1 MARPTP
7 PAVEKL
13 GLWPLR
19 GLWLVLPLL
28 TGPGFRQ
35 MLDGRSTPVATVAEI
50 GLWVMWFAG
59 LVSLLAPSTIA
70 LTVVRFVAPSLVASA
85 VYGTVA
91 LGEWT
96 PGTVGAIAAT
106 VVVLLGVMLPQTGDP
121 MVNGSSYGPE
131 RRLALRPPA
140 ALLFGPLQLT
150 WLIMFGATA
159 GGALLIAA
167 QQYLAG
173 VPLLLIGIAASWR
186 GARSLH
192 QLSRRWIV
200 FVPAGFVIHDY
211 WSLAESLLIRRN
223 DIASLGPVP
232 LDKGELLD
240 LSGGA
245 LGLALLVE
253 TKEKVPL
260 ALRANRTVETFSSFR
275 IVFTPTLP
283 GQLLHE
289 ARVRGISIG

>member
-1 MARPTP
+1 MARPEPT
-7 PAVEKL
+7 ALQRL

-19 GLWLVLPLL
+19 VLWLALPLL
-28 TGPGFRQ
+28 AGPGVRQ
-35 MLDGRSTPVATVAEI
+35 MLDGRSTPVATVAEV
-50 GLWVMWFAG
+50 GLWAMWFAG
-59 LVSLLAPSTIA
+59 LVAVLAPSTVG
-70 LTVVRFVAPSLVASA
+70 LTVLRLVAPSLAASA
-85 VYGTVA
+85 IYGTAA
-91 LGEWT
+91 LGDWT
-96 PGTVGAIAAT
+96 PATVAAIAAT
-106 VVVLLGVMLPQTGDP
+106 GVALLIVMLPQTGDP

-140 ALLFGPLQLT
+140 ALLFGPMQLT
-150 WLIMFGATA
+150 WLIMFGSTA
-159 GGALLIAA
+159 AGALLLAA
-167 QQYLAG
+167 QQYLLGA
-173 VPLLLIGIAASWR
+173 PLLLLGLAASWR

-211 WSLAESLLIRRN
+211 WSLAESVLIRRQ

-253 TKEKVPL
+253 TKERIPL
-260 ALRANRTVETFSSFR
+260 ALRAKRSVETFSAYR
-275 IVFTPTLP
+275 LVFTPTLP

-289 ARVRGISIG
+289 ARIRGISIG

>member
-7 PAVEKL
+7 TSVEKL

-19 GLWLVLPLL
+19 GLWLILPLL
-28 TGPGFRQ
+28 TGSGFRQ
-35 MLDGRSTPVATVAEI
+35 MLDARSTPVATVAEV
-50 GLWVMWFAG
+50 GLWALWFAG
-59 LVSLLAPSTIA
+59 FVSLLAPSTVG
-70 LTVVRFVAPSLVASA
+70 LTVLRFVTPSIAASA
-85 VYGTVA
+85 IYGTVA
-91 LGEWT
+91 SGEWT
-96 PGTVGAIAAT
+96 SGTVGAIAAT
-106 VVVLLGVMLPQTGDP
+106 IVALLVVMLPQTGDP

-140 ALLFGPLQLT
+140 ALLFGPMQLA
-150 WLIMFGATA
+150 WLIMFGPTA
-159 GGALLIAA
+159 AGALLIAA
-167 QQYLAG
+167 EQYVLG
-173 VPLLLIGIAASWR
+173 PPLLLLGLAASWR

-200 FVPAGFVIHDY
+200 FVPAGFVIHDH
-211 WSLAESLLIRRN
+211 WSLAESLLIRRQ

-260 ALRANRTVETFSSFR
+260 ALRAKRTVETFSAYR
-275 IVFTPTLP
+275 LVFTPTLP

>member
-1 MARPTP
+1 MLA
-7 PAVEKL
+7 
-13 GLWPLR
+13 
-19 GLWLVLPLL
+19 
-28 TGPGFRQ
+28 GPGFSTI
-35 MLDGRSTPVATVAEI
+35 LDDRSSPVATTAEI
-50 GLWVMWFAG
+50 GLWAMWFAG
-59 LVSLLAPSTIA
+59 LVAVLAPSTVS
-70 LTVVRFVAPSLVASA
+70 LTVLRFVSPSLLASA
-85 VYGTVA
+85 IYGTIA
-91 LGEWT
+91 LGEST
-96 PGTVGAIAAT
+96 AGTTGAIASTALT
-106 VVVLLGVMLPQTGDP
+106 SAVVMLPHTGDP

-140 ALLFGPLQLT
+140 ALLFGPMQLT

-159 GGALLIAA
+159 GGALMIAA
-167 QQYLAG
+167 KNYVVG
-173 VPLLLIGIAASWR
+173 VPTLLIGLAASWR
-186 GARSLH
+186 GAQSLH

-211 WSLAESLLIRRN
+211 WALAESLLIQRRE
-223 DIASLGPVP
+223 IASLGPVP

-245 LGLALLVE
+245 MGLALLVE
-253 TKEKVPL
+253 TKDKVPL
-260 ALRANRTVETFSSFR
+260 ALRAKTSVESFSAYR

>member
-7 PAVEKL
+7 PIIESV

-19 GLWLVLPLL
+19 ALWAALPLL
-28 TGPGFRQ
+28 AGPGFSTI
-35 MLDGRSTPVATVAEI
+35 LDERSEAVATTAEV
-50 GLWVMWFAG
+50 GLWALWFAG
-59 LVSLLAPSTIA
+59 LVALLAPSTASLTA
-70 LTVVRFVAPSLVASA
+70 LRFVSPSLLVSA
-85 VYGTVA
+85 IYGTIV
-91 LGEWT
+91 LGRST
-96 PGTVGAIAAT
+96 TGTTGAIAALAIT
-106 VVVLLGVMLPQTGDP
+106 FVVVLLPHTGDP

-140 ALLFGPLQLT
+140 ALLFGPIQLT
-150 WLIMFGATA
+150 WLIMFGGVA
-159 GGALLIAA
+159 GGALIIAA
-167 QQYLAG
+167 ENYVVG
-173 VPLLLIGIAASWR
+173 VPVLIVGLAASWR
-186 GARSLH
+186 GAQSLH

-211 WSLAESLLIRRN
+211 WSLAESLLIQRRE
-223 DIASLGPVP
+223 IASLGPAP

-245 LGLALLVE
+245 QGLALLVE
-253 TKEKVPL
+253 TKQKVPL
-260 ALRANRTVETFSSFR
+260 AIRSKSSVESFSAYR

>member
-7 PAVEKL
+7 AIIEKL

-19 GLWLVLPLL
+19 ALWAALPLL
-28 TGPGFRQ
+28 AGPGFSTI
-35 MLDGRSTPVATVAEI
+35 LDERSTAVATTAEV
-50 GLWVMWFAG
+50 GLWALWFAG
-59 LVSLLAPSTIA
+59 LVSLLAPSTVS
-70 LTVVRFVAPSLVASA
+70 LTTIRFVAPSLLASA
-85 VYGTVA
+85 IYGTIA
-91 LGEWT
+91 HSEST
-96 PGTVGAIAAT
+96 AGTTGAIAAT
-106 VVVLLGVMLPQTGDP
+106 AFAFAFVLLPATGDP

-159 GGALLIAA
+159 SGALMIAA
-167 QQYLAG
+167 QNYVAG
-173 VPLLLIGIAASWR
+173 APVLLIGLAASWR
-186 GARSLH
+186 GAQSLH

-200 FVPAGFVIHDY
+200 FVPAGFVIHDS
-211 WSLAESLLIRRN
+211 WALAESLLIQRRE
-223 DIASLGPVP
+223 IASLGPVP

-245 LGLALLVE
+245 MGLALLVE
-253 TKEKVPL
+253 TKDKLPL
-260 ALRANRTVETFSSFR
+260 ALRAKKSVESFSAYR
-275 IVFTPTLP
+275 VVFTPTLP

-289 ARVRGISIG
+289 ARVRGITIG

>member
-7 PAVEKL
+7 ALIEKL

-19 GLWLVLPLL
+19 VLWALLPLL
-28 TGPGFRQ
+28 AGPGFST
-35 MLDGRSTPVATVAEI
+35 MLEERSTAVATTAEI
-50 GLWVMWFAG
+50 GLWALWFAG
-59 LVSLLAPSTIA
+59 LVALLAPSTVS
-70 LTVVRFVAPSLVASA
+70 LTVIRFVAPSLVASA
-85 VYGTVA
+85 IYGTIA
-91 LGEWT
+91 LGEST
-96 PGTVGAIAAT
+96 AGTTGAIASTA
-106 VVVLLGVMLPQTGDP
+106 VAFAAVLLPATGDP

-140 ALLFGPLQLT
+140 ALLFGPMQLT
-150 WLIMFGATA
+150 WLVMFGATA

-167 QQYLAG
+167 ENYAVG
-173 VPLLLIGIAASWR
+173 VPLLIVGLLVSWR
-186 GARSLH
+186 GAQSLH

-211 WSLAESLLIRRN
+211 WSLAETLLIQRRE
-223 DIASLGPVP
+223 IASLGPAP

-240 LSGGA
+240 LTGGA
-245 LGLALLVE
+245 MGLALLVE

-260 ALRANRTVETFSSFR
+260 ALRAKKSVESFSAYR
-275 IVFTPTLP
+275 LVFTPTLP

>member
-1 MARPTP
+1 MARPEPT
-7 PAVEKL
+7 ALQRL

-19 GLWLVLPLL
+19 VLWLALPLL
-28 TGPGFRQ
+28 AGPGVRQ
-35 MLDGRSTPVATVAEI
+35 MLDGRSTSVATVAEV
-50 GLWVMWFAG
+50 GLWAMWFAG
-59 LVSLLAPSTIA
+59 LVAVLAPSTVG
-70 LTVVRFVAPSLVASA
+70 LTVLRLVAPSLAASA
-85 VYGTVA
+85 IYGTAA
-91 LGEWT
+91 LGDWT
-96 PGTVGAIAAT
+96 PATVGAIAAT
-106 VVVLLGVMLPQTGDP
+106 GVALLVVMLPQTGDP

-140 ALLFGPLQLT
+140 ALLFGPMQLT
-150 WLIMFGATA
+150 WLIMFGSTA
-159 GGALLIAA
+159 AGALLLAA
-167 QQYLAG
+167 QQYLLGA
-173 VPLLLIGIAASWR
+173 PLLLLGLAASWR

-211 WSLAESLLIRRN
+211 WSLAESVLIRRQ

-253 TKEKVPL
+253 TKERIPL
-260 ALRANRTVETFSSFR
+260 ALRAKRSVETFSAYR
-275 IVFTPTLP
+275 LVFTPTLP

-289 ARVRGISIG
+289 ARIRGISIG

>member
-1 MARPTP
+1 MARPEPT
-7 PAVEKL
+7 ALQRL

-19 GLWLVLPLL
+19 VLWLALPLL
-28 TGPGFRQ
+28 AGPGVRQ
-35 MLDGRSTPVATVAEI
+35 MLDGRSTPVATVAEV
-50 GLWVMWFAG
+50 GLWAMWFAG
-59 LVSLLAPSTIA
+59 LVAVLAPSTVG
-70 LTVVRFVAPSLVASA
+70 LTVLRLVAPSLAASA
-85 VYGTVA
+85 IYGTAA
-91 LGEWT
+91 LGDWT
-96 PGTVGAIAAT
+96 PATVAAIAAT
-106 VVVLLGVMLPQTGDP
+106 GVALLVVMLPQTGDP

-140 ALLFGPLQLT
+140 ALLFGPMQLT
-150 WLIMFGATA
+150 WLIMFGSTA
-159 GGALLIAA
+159 AGALLLAA
-167 QQYLAG
+167 QQYLLGA
-173 VPLLLIGIAASWR
+173 PLLLLGLAASWR

-211 WSLAESLLIRRN
+211 WSLAESVLIRRQ

-253 TKEKVPL
+253 TKERIPL
-260 ALRANRTVETFSSFR
+260 ALRAKRSVETFSAYR
-275 IVFTPTLP
+275 LVFTPTLP

-289 ARVRGISIG
+289 ARIRGISIG